1 MKTGTTYLQSLWRAN
16 REQLAEQGVLFPA
29 GPGVPVQ
36 RFAVWDLLGRRPRG
50 ASDDRTTGQWA
61 ALQEYV
67 AADPRP
73 TALISEEALA
83 PVSLRKARR
92 VVESFPDHEVH
103 VVITARD
110 LGRVLASAWQEAV
123 KSGSSTTWPDFVAAV
138 RDPDR
143 RAEDP
148 ARSFWRQHDLAA
160 VADTW
165 AAAAGTDRVH
175 VVTLPPAGA
184 PPSGLLDRMGELV
197 GFDPARLDV
206 AAPRSNESLT
216 APTAEVLRRLNARWA
231 PALNQRQ
238 YDHLVKQ
245 TLLPGLPPPARD
257 QRLVPSAEQVA
268 WIAEDA
274 RRIVDHLTRAGYD
287 VVGATDDLVPTE
299 PGQGRHP
306 DAFTDTELADAAT
319 DALEVLGN
327 HVATT
332 WWRRRK
338 RDRAQSGASAADR
351 AGSAVRGAGYRA
363 MRRGSELAD
372 SNRLA
377 RWGMRV
383 YLESR
388 ERARRRALRRG

>member
-16 REQLAEQGVLFPA
+16 RDQLAEQGVLFPA

-67 AADPRP
+67 AA

-83 PVSLRKARR
+83 PVAVRKARR
-92 VVESFPDHEVH
+92 VVDSFPDHEVH

-123 KSGSSTTWPDFVAAV
+123 KSGSSATWPEFVDAV

-160 VADTW
+160 VVDTW
-165 AAAAGTDRVH
+165 AAAAGTERVH
-175 VVTLPPAGA
+175 VVTLPPPGA
-184 PPSGLLDRMGELV
+184 ASSGLLDRMGSLI
-197 GFDPARLDV
+197 GFDPARLT
-206 AAPRSNESLT
+206 AEAPRSNESLT

-231 PALNQRQ
+231 ADLNQRQ

-245 TLLPGLPPPARD
+245 TLLPALPPQARD
-257 QRLVPSAEQVA
+257 QRLVPSAAQVA

-274 RRIVDHLTRAGYD
+274 HRIVDHLTTAGYD
-287 VVGATDDLVPTE
+287 VVGATDDLLPTE
-299 PGQGRHP
+299 PGEGRRP

-319 DALEVLGN
+319 EALGALGD

-338 RDRAQSGASAADR
+338 RDQAGSGASATDR

-372 SNRLA
+372 SNRVA

-383 YLESR
+383 YLRSR